1 MTNPAV
7 ETVNSAAD
15 KVRWALA
22 ALLIIGGIA
31 AFYLLG
37 KESAWLRVL
46 AMLGLFAAGIGVFF
60 TSVAGRELIGFFR
73 ESTRETRKVVWPS
86 RKETMQTT
94 GFVFLFAV
102 IMAIF
107 LWGTDKT
114 VEWVLYDLLLSGTR

>member
-7 ETVNSAAD
+7 ETVNSPVD
-15 KVRWALA
+15 KLRWALA
-22 ALLIIGGIA
+22 VALVVGGVA

-37 KESAWLRVL
+37 KESVWLRVL
-46 AMLGLFAAGIGVFF
+46 AMLGLFAAGVGVFL

-73 ESTRETRKVVWPS
+73 ESYRETRKVVWPA
-86 RKETMQTT
+86 RRETLQTT

-114 VEWVLYDLLLSGTR
+114 IEWVLYDLLLGGRR